1 MDHTRSQTFL
11 SLFFSGKSNV
21 RTSKHSIERNIY
33 NNTAEKKREKNR
45 ELENHMI
52 EILILKLTYR
62 RANISVFD
70 EIRQSY

>member
-11 SLFFSGKSNV
+11 SLFFLGKSNV

-33 NNTAEKKREKNR
+33 NNTAEKTSKNR

>member
-11 SLFFSGKSNV
+11 SLFFLGKSNV

-33 NNTAEKKREKNR
+33 NNTAEKKSKNR

>member
-11 SLFFSGKSNV
+11 SLFFLGKSNV
-21 RTSKHSIERNIY
+21 RTSKHSIERN
-33 NNTAEKKREKNR
+33 NTAEKKSKNR

-62 RANISVFD
+62 RANISVSD